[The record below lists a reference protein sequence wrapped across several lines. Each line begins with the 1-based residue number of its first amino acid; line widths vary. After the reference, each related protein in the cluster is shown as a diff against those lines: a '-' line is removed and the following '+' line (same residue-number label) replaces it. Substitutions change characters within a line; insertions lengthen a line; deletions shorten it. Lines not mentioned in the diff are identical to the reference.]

1 MKQTDRLKR
10 IEMSNENSANEYVN
24 YENKLKPMLD
34 FENEELKSL
43 YFQHEPQL
51 LAMAEKE
58 AWNYLVR
65 FGAWDFEPGESF
77 PCGKV
82 LTLSLIHI

>member
-65 FGAWDFEPGESF
+65 FRTLPIKDKTENNILLCSYPKFF
-77 PCGKV
+77 P
-82 LTLSLIHI
+82 L